1 MLFIFRK
8 LRRSFFLPGKVRTY
22 VAYAIGEIF
31 LIVVGIL
38 IAVQIGEWNQARKDY
53 AEETAILI
61 RLKAD
66 FEENRELLKDQGEYN
81 KQISEGLINLL
92 AVISPQPDVV
102 PEEVMVSGMI
112 SLARIP
118 FYNPQTS
125 EMDSLTSSG
134 KMVLI
139 KNEKLSRNL
148 NTWEA
153 LLDKAE
159 SHHQR
164 LREISIR
171 SEERFSG
178 IWHWKNHDP
187 HWGPD
192 PGPSHFSYDQQ
203 ALLAMPE
210 LESAV
215 YLKLDSNYYNSDF
228 ITRLSDL
235 QQSILDLI
243 DTELASR

>member
-8 LRRSFFLPGKVRTY
+8 LRRSFFQPGKVRTY
-22 VAYAIGEIF
+22 VAYAFGEIA
-31 LIVVGIL
+31 LIVVGIM
-38 IAVQIGEWNQARKDY
+38 IALQIGEWNQERRDRV
-53 AEETAILI
+53 EETQVLM

-66 FEENRELLKDQGEYN
+66 FEENRELLMDQEKYN
-81 KQISEGLINLL
+81 QQISESLINLL
-92 AVISPQPDVV
+92 AVIKPQPDIV
-102 PEEVMVSGMI
+102 PEEVMLDGMI
-112 SLARIP
+112 SLNRIP

-125 EMDSLTSSG
+125 EMDFLISSG
-134 KMVLI
+134 KIVLI
-139 KNEKLSRNL
+139 KNEKLIRNL
-148 NTWEA
+148 NAWIA

-164 LREISIR
+164 LREISTR
-171 SEERFSG
+171 SEDRFSG

-187 HWGPD
+187 FHGPD

-215 YLKLDSNYYNSDF
+215 YLKLDFNYYNASF
-228 ITRLSDL
+228 ITRLSVL
-235 QQSILDLI
+235 QKSILDLI
-243 DTELASR
+243 DAELMKR